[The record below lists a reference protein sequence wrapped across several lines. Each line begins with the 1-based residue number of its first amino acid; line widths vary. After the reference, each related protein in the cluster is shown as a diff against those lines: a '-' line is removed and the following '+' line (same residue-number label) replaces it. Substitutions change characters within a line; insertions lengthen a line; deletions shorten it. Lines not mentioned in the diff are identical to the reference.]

1 MIVSYVDMWF
11 ATYMTGPSYSLRA
24 FHPSRITFIPR
35 LSAHCTE
42 EKQMC
47 AHLSTVRSP
56 NGRMRAQSGNTRE
69 TLTEN
74 LSVVSAEDLA
84 RTGAVLSGGET

>member
-1 MIVSYVDMWF
+1 M
-11 ATYMTGPSYSLRA
+11 
-24 FHPSRITFIPR
+24 
-35 LSAHCTE
+35 
-42 EKQMC
+42 
-47 AHLSTVRSP
+47 STVRSP